1 MPVFCSSCAGLPG
14 WVSRRN
20 DQPGLLFLPDA
31 ARPMVRRCSGIG
43 TRAAPHPSSSD
54 VRHNKPASLVNHPTR
69 AVEPLSLLIGVSMTI
84 GYGTLYYPFA
94 ILGPEIARAQG
105 WSNSFVFGVFS
116 AALLTSAISASLVGK
131 AMDRFG
137 ARPVM
142 VAGSCLAALT
152 LANLSSINTMV
163 GFAIAML
170 LIEFSARMVQYE
182 TGFAALTAIHGRYA
196 RRPIAHVT
204 LVAGFASTVFWPLIH
219 WLLGFMDW
227 RGVCLVLAAIN
238 LLIALPIHIMIPRVN
253 KLQATLEPARR
264 SVRDPGLLAS
274 GNRKA
279 AFGAMAIAFA
289 GGSFLMSAVHT
300 SFFLILEEMGR
311 AAALAALAG
320 AVIGPMQVAARLIEM
335 LTGERVSS
343 SIVGVISSTTLLLGL
358 VCLVAGL
365 WFDGELIIIAFAISF
380 GIGQGLNFIARAI
393 LPARLFGT
401 DGYGAMTGNLA
412 TIRLFAMA
420 GAPVSTA
427 LVISHAGIG
436 MTFTLLLLVAG
447 LSAAASWVLVVIEK
461 RAEAA
466 TLAASPG

>member
-1 MPVFCSSCAGLPG
+1 M
-14 WVSRRN
+14 
-20 DQPGLLFLPDA
+20 
-31 ARPMVRRCSGIG
+31 
-43 TRAAPHPSSSD
+43 
-54 VRHNKPASLVNHPTR
+54 
-69 AVEPLSLLIGVSMTI
+69 SLLIGVSMTI

-105 WSNSFVFGVFS
+105 WSNAFVFGVFS
-116 AALLTSAISASLVGK
+116 GALLTSAVSASLVGR

-142 VAGSCLAALT
+142 VAGSVLAALT
-152 LANLSSINTMV
+152 LANLSSIQSMA
-163 GFAIAML
+163 GFATAML

-182 TGFAALTAIHGRYA
+182 TGFAALTALHGRYA

-204 LVAGFASTVFWPLIH
+204 LIAGFASTVFWPLIH

-238 LLIALPIHIMIPRVN
+238 LLIALPIHALIPRARKVHRD
-253 KLQATLEPARR
+253 LEPAGQ
-264 SVRDPGLLAS
+264 SIRDPGLLAP
-274 GNRKA
+274 GNRKP
-279 AFGAMAIAFA
+279 AFVFMAIAFA

-300 SFFLILEEMGR
+300 SFFLILDEMGR

-320 AVIGPMQVAARLIEM
+320 AVIGPMQVGARLIEM
-335 LTGERVSS
+335 LSGERVSS
-343 SIVGVISSTTLLLGL
+343 STVGVISSTALLLGL
-358 VCLVAGL
+358 ACLVAGL
-365 WFDGELIIIAFAISF
+365 WFDGDLIVIIFAISF

-401 DGYGAMTGNLA
+401 EGYGALTGKLA

-436 MTFTLLLLVAG
+436 TTFAVLLLVAAA
-447 LSAAASWVLVVIEK
+447 SVAASWALVVIE
-461 RAEAA
+461 RNAD
-466 TLAASPG
+466 TQPLAASPG

>member
-1 MPVFCSSCAGLPG
+1 MTGSVTR
-14 WVSRRN
+14 SRR
-20 DQPGLLFLPDA
+20 
-31 ARPMVRRCSGIG
+31 R
-43 TRAAPHPSSSD
+43 
-54 VRHNKPASLVNHPTR
+54 
-69 AVEPLSLLIGVSMTI
+69 VEPLTLLIGVSMTI

-116 AALLTSAISASLVGK
+116 VALLTSAVTASMVGR

-152 LANLSSINTMV
+152 LFNLSLVQSMA

-170 LIEFSARMVQYE
+170 AIEVSARMVQYE
-182 TGFAALTAIHGRYA
+182 TGFAALTAIHGRSA
-196 RRPIAHVT
+196 RRPIAHIT

-227 RGVCLVLAAIN
+227 RGVLLILAAIN
-238 LLIALPIHIMIPRVN
+238 LLVALPIHALIPPGPSRRRAPVSGAEPGPEDGAV
-253 KLQATLEPARR
+253 LAYQAN
-264 SVRDPGLLAS
+264 RDPGLLTPA
-274 GNRKA
+274 GRMP
-279 AFGAMAIAFA
+279 AFLLLSIAFA

-300 SFFLILEEMGR
+300 SFFLLLDAMGR
-311 AAALAALAG
+311 TAALAALAG
-320 AVIGPMQVAARLIEM
+320 AIIGPMQVAARVIEM
-335 LTGERVSS
+335 LTGERVASS
-343 SIVGVISSTTLLLGL
+343 VVGLISSATLFLGIVLLA
-358 VCLVAGL
+358 AGL
-365 WFDGELIIIAFAISF
+365 WVDGDLIVIVFALSF

-420 GAPVSTA
+420 GAPVCTA
-427 LVISHAGIG
+427 MTLAHFGIGATFVLLVVMAVIS
-436 MTFTLLLLVAG
+436 V
-447 LSAAASWVLVVIEK
+447 AASWALCLIET
-461 RAEAA
+461 RANRERPLIPA
-466 TLAASPG
+466 G

>member
-1 MPVFCSSCAGLPG
+1 MNQP
-14 WVSRRN
+14 SRR
-20 DQPGLLFLPDA
+20 
-31 ARPMVRRCSGIG
+31 
-43 TRAAPHPSSSD
+43 
-54 VRHNKPASLVNHPTR
+54 
-69 AVEPLSLLIGVSMTI
+69 VEPLTLLIGVSMTI

-94 ILGPEIARAQG
+94 ILGPEIARTQG

-116 AALLTSAISASLVGK
+116 AALLTSAVTASLVGR
-131 AMDRFG
+131 AMDRYG

-142 VAGSCLAALT
+142 VAGSCLAALA
-152 LANLSSINTMV
+152 LVNLSLVQTMT
-163 GFAIAML
+163 GFVAAML
-170 LIEFSARMVQYE
+170 LIEFASRMVQYE
-182 TGFAALTAIHGRYA
+182 TGFAALTAIHGRRA

-227 RGVCLVLAAIN
+227 RSVCLVLAVIN
-238 LLIALPIHIMIPRVN
+238 LLVALPIHALVTGKPGKSAAASDAVDVS
-253 KLQATLEPARR
+253 L
-264 SVRDPGLLAS
+264 RDPGLVAPGS
-274 GNRKA
+274 RMP
-279 AFGAMAIAFA
+279 AFVFMAVAFA

-343 SIVGVISSTTLLLGL
+343 SVVGVISSTTLMLGL
-358 VCLVAGL
+358 ACLVAAL
-365 WFDGELIIIAFAISF
+365 WLDGEWIVIAFAVSF

-412 TIRLFAMA
+412 TIRLLAMA
-420 GAPVSTA
+420 GAPVCTA
-427 LVISHAGIG
+427 LAIGHLGIG
-436 MTFTLLLLVAG
+436 ATFAMLMLVAAMG
-447 LSAAASWVLVVIEK
+447 VGASWALRAIEQRAVRSAADGS
-461 RAEAA
+461 
-466 TLAASPG
+466 SPSGA

>member
-1 MPVFCSSCAGLPG
+1 MLVSWNSCAGLQV
-14 WVSRRN
+14 WVSRQN
-20 DQPGLLFLPDA
+20 DLPGLFCSPEP
-31 ARPMVRRCSGIG
+31 ARPVACRSSGAW
-43 TRAAPHPSSSD
+43 TPEAPHHSYGV
-54 VRHNKPASLVNHPTR
+54 VRLNTSAGPVNHPTR
-69 AVEPLSLLIGVSMTI
+69 AVEPMSLLIGVSMTI

-116 AALLTSAISASLVGK
+116 AALLTSAITASLVGR

-152 LANLSSINTMV
+152 LANLSSINTMA
-163 GFAIAML
+163 GFVIAML

-182 TGFAALTAIHGRYA
+182 TGFAALTALHGRYA

-238 LLIALPIHIMIPRVN
+238 LLVALPIHIMIPRANRPQVN
-253 KLQATLEPARR
+253 CDPAER
-264 SVRDPGLLAS
+264 SIRDPGLLAP

-279 AFGAMAIAFA
+279 AFGAMAVAFA

-300 SFFLILEEMGR
+300 SFFLILQEMGR

-343 SIVGVISSTTLLLGL
+343 SVVGVISSTTLLLGL
-358 VCLVAGL
+358 GCLVAGL
-365 WFDGELIIIAFAISF
+365 WFDGELIVIVFAISF

-401 DGYGAMTGNLA
+401 EGYGTLTGKLA
-412 TIRLFAMA
+412 TLRLFAMA

-427 LVISHAGIG
+427 LVLSHAGIG
-436 MTFTLLLLVAG
+436 MTFAFLMLVAAI
-447 LSAAASWVLVVIEK
+447 SVAASWALVAIE
-461 RAEAA
+461 RSANAS

>member
-1 MPVFCSSCAGLPG
+1 MSLLPG
-14 WVSRRN
+14 AVRP
-20 DQPGLLFLPDA
+20 Q
-31 ARPMVRRCSGIG
+31 ARQSSKSIVR
-43 TRAAPHPSSSD
+43 P
-54 VRHNKPASLVNHPTR
+54 NKPASLVNHPVR

-152 LANLSSINTMV
+152 LANLSSIDTMV

-182 TGFAALTAIHGRYA
+182 TGFAALTALHGRYA

-238 LLIALPIHIMIPRVN
+238 LSVALPIHMMIPR
-253 KLQATLEPARR
+253 ARR
-264 SVRDPGLLAS
+264 PQAASDPAERSIRDPGLLAPD
-274 GNRKA
+274 NRKG
-279 AFGAMAIAFA
+279 AFVAMAVAFA

-300 SFFLILEEMGR
+300 SFFLILQEMGR
-311 AAALAALAG
+311 AAALAAVAG

-335 LTGERVSS
+335 FIGERVSS

-358 VCLVAGL
+358 ACLVAGL
-365 WFDGELIIIAFAISF
+365 WFDGELIVIVFAVSF

-393 LPARLFGT
+393 LPARLYGT
-401 DGYGAMTGNLA
+401 EGYGALTGKLA
-412 TIRLFAMA
+412 TVRLFAMA

-427 LVISHAGIG
+427 MVLSHAGIG
-436 MTFTLLLLVAG
+436 MTFTFLMLVAA
-447 LSAAASWVLVVIEK
+447 LSVAASWALVVIEK
-461 RAEAA
+461 NANASA
-466 TLAASPG
+466 MAASPG

>member
-1 MPVFCSSCAGLPG
+1 M
-14 WVSRRN
+14 RR
-20 DQPGLLFLPDA
+20 
-31 ARPMVRRCSGIG
+31 
-43 TRAAPHPSSSD
+43 
-54 VRHNKPASLVNHPTR
+54 
-69 AVEPLSLLIGVSMTI
+69 VEPLTLLIGVSMTI

-105 WSNSFVFGVFS
+105 WSNGFVFGVFS
-116 AALLTSAISASLVGK
+116 VALLTSAVTASLVGR

-152 LANLSSINTMV
+152 LFNLSLVQSMA
-163 GFAIAML
+163 GFAVAML

-182 TGFAALTAIHGRYA
+182 TGFAALTAIHGRRA
-196 RRPIAHVT
+196 RRHIAHVT

-238 LLIALPIHIMIPRVN
+238 LLVALPVHALIPRR
-253 KLQATLEPARR
+253 PARR
-264 SVRDPGLLAS
+264 SDHVSRAESEPDDRNVMAFHENRDPGLLAP
-274 GNRKA
+274 GGRVP
-279 AFGAMAIAFA
+279 AFILLSIAFA

-300 SFFLILEEMGR
+300 SFFLILDAMGR
-311 AAALAALAG
+311 TAALAALAG
-320 AVIGPMQVAARLIEM
+320 AVIGPMQVAARMIEM
-335 LTGERVSS
+335 LTGERVASS
-343 SIVGVISSTTLLLGL
+343 VVGLISSGTMLLGIVFL
-358 VCLVAGL
+358 MAGL
-365 WFDGELIIIAFAISF
+365 WFDGDLIVIVFAISF

-420 GAPVSTA
+420 GAPVCTA
-427 LVISHAGIG
+427 MTLTHFGIGATFILLVVMAVIS
-436 MTFTLLLLVAG
+436 V
-447 LSAAASWVLVVIEK
+447 AASWALCLTETRASRERPVIP
-461 RAEAA
+461 AA
-466 TLAASPG
+466 